1 MSKGVE
7 FLYRGRETKAD
18 GNIYAAFPAPPY
30 SQQRDQ
36 IFGRRQNASWLGLV
50 VAAVMHDYY
59 SVSAEQ
65 QRQMALNTIALC
77 EMKYAEQEIK
87 NEMDQ

>member
-7 FLYRGRETKAD
+7 FFFNERGD
-18 GNIYAAFPAPPY
+18 GERVCPPFNY
-30 SQQRDQ
+30 SGTLVL
-36 IFGRRQNASWLGLV
+36 GRLKPSGFDGAI
-50 VAAVMHDYY
+50 AAVMHDYY